1 LQEGQDDDCEESATL
16 DTDLSVAVSG
26 RRTMSLGRSPARKRK
41 LSKSDLFRKRTQT
54 TEIIVGDKE
63 KLSKKRNHD
72 EENEEVIKLRAEMAR
87 ITKRHAVA
95 AAKSAEAN
103 EKQQEKYRLLRI
115 NLKNKEAQLKEKEVT
130 ITDSQQLSGSK
141 RTISVD
147 SDMTDTP
154 SLPKISKT
162 TEYSLEKEK
171 EKEYEQQIYETRMK
185 SIEKEKELEQ
195 HAHEAKLMRM
205 QASLDLA
212 VALEK
217 VGWLFIR

>member
-1 LQEGQDDDCEESATL
+1 LDDLRQEKENCL
-16 DTDLSVAVSG
+16 
-26 RRTMSLGRSPARKRK
+26 
-41 LSKSDLFRKRTQT
+41 KSKRTQT

-72 EENEEVIKLRAEMAR
+72 EENEEVIKLRAEMSR

-95 AAKSAEAN
+95 VAKTAEAN